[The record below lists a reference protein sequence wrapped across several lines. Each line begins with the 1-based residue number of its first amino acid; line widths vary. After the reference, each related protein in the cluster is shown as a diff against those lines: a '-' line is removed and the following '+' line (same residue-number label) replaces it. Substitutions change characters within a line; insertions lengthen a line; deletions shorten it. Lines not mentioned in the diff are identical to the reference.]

1 MQAVNHR
8 GHSHRAPR
16 QLPKVVA
23 PARHLPTASQ
33 VPEFPGS
40 CSPFSPQSL
49 FPWQTPSVCQVES
62 FCKVFREKVSHS
74 VAWYI
79 AVCVVAGAIPTQKLD
94 LV

>member
-1 MQAVNHR
+1 MQAVNQC

-49 FPWQTPSVCQVES
+49 FPWQTPSVCQAL
-62 FCKVFREKVSHS
+62 FGDLKVVNPLRATRQPVLDDHLF
-74 VAWYI
+74 
-79 AVCVVAGAIPTQKLD
+79 AGSTHTGQG
-94 LV
+94 